1 MTLEALTN
9 ALWISRWI
17 VIVGL
22 LTSGTHLVGLERQLR
37 FYSIFFT
44 LRAFGFMVDLFIR

>member
-9 ALWISRWI
+9 ALWIPRWI

-22 LTSGTHLVGLERQLR
+22 LTSGTHLVGRERQLR